1 MDFVAVIIISVL
13 LGTVNI
19 YRSRDSDKVQI
30 YTNGTEVVQTVRV
43 SEIPVRGNLQLLQE
57 RDAFTRI
64 LKELGL
70 K

>member
-13 LGTVNI
+13 VGTANI
-19 YRSRDSDKVQI
+19 YRSRNSDKVQI
-30 YTNGTEVVQTVRV
+30 YTNGTEAVQTVSV
-43 SEIPVRGNLQLLQE
+43 NEIPVRGNLQLLQE
-57 RDAFTRI
+57 QDAFTRI